1 MAGVGSD
8 TSQVAGV
15 SPDTSHVTGVG
26 SDISHMVD
34 VGSDT
39 LHMAG
44 VCSDTSHWD
53 AWIVS
58 RPESILLEAI
68 LYVCWSSIHS
78 KARRQCL
85 CLLS

>member
-15 SPDTSHVTGVG
+15 SPDTSRVTG
-26 SDISHMVD
+26 

-58 RPESILLEAI
+58 RPESILLEAT